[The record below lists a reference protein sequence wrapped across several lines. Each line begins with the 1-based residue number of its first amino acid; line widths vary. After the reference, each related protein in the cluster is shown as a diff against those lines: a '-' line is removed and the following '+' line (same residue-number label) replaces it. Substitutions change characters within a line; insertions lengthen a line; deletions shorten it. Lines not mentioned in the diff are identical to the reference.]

1 MSEFEY
7 KYLDKIK
14 SPEDLKAI
22 PKENISELCDEIR
35 KFLIQTVE
43 KNGGHLASNL
53 GVVEL
58 TVAFHRIFDCP
69 HDHLIFDVGHQ
80 SYIHKILTGR
90 YENFDTLRRGGG
102 ISGFTKRSESEY
114 DCFGAGHSSTS
125 LSAALG
131 FAISDK
137 LSGSD
142 AYTIAVLGDGAF
154 TGGMIHEALNNC
166 QKDLRLIMILN
177 ENEMSISRNIGRF
190 ARNLSKM
197 RRKSGYFK
205 AKRFTATVIKKI
217 PFVGNKVFHSFLQM
231 KKTIKNAMYGSIY
244 FEDMGLYYL
253 GPADG
258 NNYNDVEELLKEA
271 KKAGESV
278 VIHLKTQKGKGYK
291 PAEDNPGKYHSLPAK
306 KLSEN
311 AVDESDRA
319 GSCGNS
325 GEEVSGNIK
334 PENRAESF
342 SGYFGNLISEMAD
355 KDDKICAITAAM
367 SSGTG
372 LDAFAARHKER
383 FFDVGIAE
391 EHAVT
396 FAAGLAA
403 NGYKPVVAIYST
415 FLQRSYD
422 QIIHDVALQNLPV
435 VFCVDRAGLNSSDGA
450 THHGIFDVAFMSEIP
465 GLKIYAPVTYRGL
478 EISLKKALSDTCP
491 SAVRYP
497 NGTENDIILQSFYK
511 THDEE
516 ITLRCDFEMGHRRV
530 LIITHGR
537 YASES
542 VRAENLLCSE
552 NISCGTV
559 LCEYIRPYDSLAD
572 EISEIL
578 EKVNPEIVIFAEEE
592 IKAGGFG
599 MMLSETLREKGKLG
613 GITWEIVAVDDDFV
627 IQKTDEPIYK
637 SAKIS
642 AEDVVRAVIKNI

>member
-154 TGGMIHEALNNC
+154 TGGMIHEALKNC

-217 PFVGNKVFHSFLQM
+217 PFVGDKVFHSFLQM

-311 AVDESDRA
+311 AVNENDRT
-319 GSCGNS
+319 GSCDNA
-325 GEEVSGNIK
+325 GEEVSDLLNPK
-334 PENRAESF
+334 
-342 SGYFGNLISEMAD
+342 
-355 KDDKICAITAAM
+355 
-367 SSGTG
+367 TG
-372 LDAFAARHKER
+372 PK
-383 FFDVGIAE
+383 
-391 EHAVT
+391 
-396 FAAGLAA
+396 
-403 NGYKPVVAIYST
+403 
-415 FLQRSYD
+415 
-422 QIIHDVALQNLPV
+422 
-435 VFCVDRAGLNSSDGA
+435 VFPD
-450 THHGIFDVAFMSEIP
+450 
-465 GLKIYAPVTYRGL
+465 
-478 EISLKKALSDTCP
+478 
-491 SAVRYP
+491 
-497 NGTENDIILQSFYK
+497 
-511 THDEE
+511 
-516 ITLRCDFEMGHRRV
+516 
-530 LIITHGR
+530 
-537 YASES
+537 
-542 VRAENLLCSE
+542 
-552 NISCGTV
+552 
-559 LCEYIRPYDSLAD
+559 
-572 EISEIL
+572 
-578 EKVNPEIVIFAEEE
+578 
-592 IKAGGFG
+592 
-599 MMLSETLREKGKLG
+599 
-613 GITWEIVAVDDDFV
+613 
-627 IQKTDEPIYK
+627 
-637 SAKIS
+637 IS
-642 AEDVVRAVIKNI
+642 AT

>member
-1 MSEFEY
+1 
-7 KYLDKIK
+7 
-14 SPEDLKAI
+14 
-22 PKENISELCDEIR
+22 
-35 KFLIQTVE
+35 
-43 KNGGHLASNL
+43 
-53 GVVEL
+53 
-58 TVAFHRIFDCP
+58 
-69 HDHLIFDVGHQ
+69 
-80 SYIHKILTGR
+80 
-90 YENFDTLRRGGG
+90 
-102 ISGFTKRSESEY
+102 
-114 DCFGAGHSSTS
+114 
-125 LSAALG
+125 
-131 FAISDK
+131 
-137 LSGSD
+137 
-142 AYTIAVLGDGAF
+142 
-154 TGGMIHEALNNC
+154 
-166 QKDLRLIMILN
+166 MILN
-177 ENEMSISRNIGRF
+177 DNEMSISRNIGRF

-217 PFVGNKVFHSFLQM
+217 PFVGDKVFHSFLQM

-319 GSCGNS
+319 GSCDNS

-334 PENRAESF
+334 SENRAESF

-516 ITLRCDFEMGHRRV
+516 ITVRYDFEMGHRRV

-542 VRAENLLCSE
+542 VRAEHLLCSE